1 MECFFQGN
9 DVHQLCSLLFRLLI
23 LLVKMGFVIL
33 DKKLYFC
40 IQINN

>member
-1 MECFFQGN
+1 MFLRAMMY
-9 DVHQLCSLLFRLLI
+9 QLCSLLFWLLI
-23 LLVKMGFVIL
+23 LLVKMVFVIL

>member
-1 MECFFQGN
+1 MFFWAIMY
-9 DVHQLCSLLFRLLI
+9 QLCSLLFRLLI
-23 LLVKMGFVIL
+23 LLVKMAFVIL